1 MDPGRFKISTDNSSY
16 RLIWTD
22 IGQYRDDIP
31 LRYALEAIFEN
42 IASYRPIFSKYQSTH
57 QNRHLLLSS
66 RFFPLFFSPLWGVA
80 MNMVNFWDMDMVGI
94 FFFMSF
100 DSPPPFW
107 SPSPPLF
114 LLLRLPA
121 IAKALSPKL
130 FTITGNRLELESKTS
145 RRRTQ
150 YHSITQQMSQF
161 VRLGCR
167 SFEVRT
173 SSPLLLE
180 ELASSRLQC

>member
-1 MDPGRFKISTDNSSY
+1 MNRYRSIPRRYTIALRFRSDFWEHRIISADIFKISVDPSKPPSSSFFSFFFPLLQSSV
-16 RLIWTD
+16 RSSD
-22 IGQYRDDIP
+22 EHGQL
-31 LRYALEAIFEN
+31 LRHGYGG
-42 IASYRPIFSKYQSTH
+42 
-57 QNRHLLLSS
+57 HLLLHVLRFSS
-66 RFFPLFFSPLWGVA
+66 SLLISFPHRCSCCFVSQ
-80 MNMVNFWDMDMVGI
+80 
-94 FFFMSF
+94 
-100 DSPPPFW
+100 
-107 SPSPPLF
+107 
-114 LLLRLPA
+114 A

-150 YHSITQQMSQF
+150 YHSVTQQTSQF
-161 VRLGCR
+161 VQLGCR